1 MLNDSL
7 WPLVAAAVLLIA
19 THNGLALPPVRRVLV
34 ARFEEWPFRILYSMI
49 AVAAFTLLV
58 LAYLEA
64 PEIYLWEPPTALRH
78 ISLTLMPLA
87 WVLLVCGYTGPNPTA
102 VGLDLF
108 SRLDGVGILKVTRHP
123 VLWAMVLWAVAHL
136 LANGDAAGTILFGA
150 ILAMTLLGIANIE
163 RKKRIEHGFDW
174 QRFVEQTSNV
184 PFVALIQGRAKL
196 SMAEIG
202 WWRIG
207 VALAIHVAVLYF
219 HGAVFGVAP
228 LPAFS
233 F

>member
-1 MLNDSL
+1 MNDTL
-7 WPLVAAAVLLIA
+7 WYVAATAILLIV
-19 THNGLALPPVRRVLV
+19 THNGLAYPPVRRMLV
-34 ARFEEWPFRILYSMI
+34 ARFEEWPFRMLYAMI
-49 AVAAFTLLV
+49 AVAALTLLV

-64 PEIYLWEPPTALRH
+64 PAVPLWQPPTALRH
-78 ISLTLMPLA
+78 VSLTLMPLA
-87 WVLLVCGYTGPNPTA
+87 WVLLVCGYTAPNPTA

-108 SRLDGVGILKVTRHP
+108 SDLEGTGILKVTRHP
-123 VLWAMVLWAVAHL
+123 VLWAVMLWCVSHL

-150 ILAMTLLGIANIE
+150 ILAMTGLGIANIE
-163 RKKRIEHGFDW
+163 RKKRAEHGARW
-174 QRFVEQTSNV
+174 QRFVKQTSNV

-196 SMAEIG
+196 TMAEIG

-219 HGAVFGVAP
+219 HGAIFGVAP
-228 LPAFS
+228 LPSFS